1 LDEIDAFLDEANV
14 ERFKG
19 LVHGIVKDSQIILIT
34 HNRRVMEMADTLFG
48 VTMEQPG
55 ISKLVSV
62 QLATIQ

>member
-1 LDEIDAFLDEANV
+1 
-14 ERFKG
+14 
-19 LVHGIVKDSQIILIT
+19 
-34 HNRRVMEMADTLFG
+34 MEMADTLFG